1 MALILLLRVVNSFWG
16 GVVTIPFREAKMKEY
31 EVLRPHFG
39 DKDYKEGDI
48 RTADPNAVRHLV
60 ENKVLR
66 EYQTKVDPPKPAT
79 RRNNSK

>member
-1 MALILLLRVVNSFWG
+1 FGVVL
-16 GVVTIPFREAKMKEY
+16 VTIPFREAKMKEY

-48 RTADPNAVRHLV
+48 RTADPNVVRHLV

>member
-1 MALILLLRVVNSFWG
+1 
-16 GVVTIPFREAKMKEY
+16 MKEY

-48 RTADPNAVRHLV
+48 RTADPNDVRHLI

-66 EYQTKVDPPKPAT
+66 EYETKIETQKPT
-79 RRNNSK
+79 GRRNNPK

>member
-1 MALILLLRVVNSFWG
+1 
-16 GVVTIPFREAKMKEY
+16 Y

-48 RTADPNAVRHLV
+48 RTADPNVVRHLV

>member
-1 MALILLLRVVNSFWG
+1 
-16 GVVTIPFREAKMKEY
+16 MKEY

-48 RTADPNAVRHLV
+48 RTADPNVVRLLV

-66 EYQTKVDPPKPAT
+66 EYETKVETQKPT
-79 RRNNSK
+79 GRRNNPK

>member
-1 MALILLLRVVNSFWG
+1 MVVI
-16 GVVTIPFREAKMKEY
+16 TIPFREGKMKEY

-48 RTADPNAVRHLV
+48 RTADPNTVRHLV

-66 EYQTKVDPPKPAT
+66 EYETKAEVQKPT
-79 RRNNSK
+79 GRRNNPK

>member
-1 MALILLLRVVNSFWG
+1 VVFI
-16 GVVTIPFREAKMKEY
+16 TIPFREAKMKEY

-48 RTADPNAVRHLV
+48 RTADPNVVRLLV

-66 EYQTKVDPPKPAT
+66 EYETKVETQKPT
-79 RRNNSK
+79 GRRNNPK